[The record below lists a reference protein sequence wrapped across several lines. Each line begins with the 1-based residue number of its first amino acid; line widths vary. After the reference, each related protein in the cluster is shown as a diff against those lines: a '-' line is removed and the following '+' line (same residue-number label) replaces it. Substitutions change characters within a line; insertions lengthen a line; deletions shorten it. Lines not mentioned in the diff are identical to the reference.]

1 MRITPPIDTVT
12 HRANATLFMLA
23 RNSDIG
29 GVEASMLSLENQF
42 NKNYRYPWVF
52 LNEVPFSEEFK
63 AHIRLLTQSEVY
75 FGVIPSEDWYQPEWI
90 NETHAELARLEL
102 ANISEPLPIPYAES
116 VSYRNMCRFN
126 SGVRLPTILFEILT
140 DQGIALQFLFNHELL
155 KPYKWYWRVEPNVS
169 FSCDVYFDPFVYMI
183 NNNKRYSFT
192 IALKELQPTIPS
204 LWQTVK
210 GMNTL

>member
-1 MRITPPIDTVT
+1 
-12 HRANATLFMLA
+12 MLA

-140 DQGIALQFLFNHELL
+140 DQGIALQFLFDHELL